1 MKDKLNYIFD
11 SLAIVGTIVQT
22 EHIFQ
27 IISLVLTCI
36 SVILSLALSIY
47 KWYKRSKQ
55 DGKIDGEE
63 INGAITEINKAVDE
77 IKHSINKE
85 DSSDDK

>member
-11 SLAIVGTIVQT
+11 SLAIVGTLVQT

-36 SVILSLALSIY
+36 SVVLSLALTIY
-47 KWYKRSKQ
+47 KWFKRAKQ

-77 IKHSINKE
+77 IKHTINKG

>member
-36 SVILSLALSIY
+36 SVLLSLILTIY
-47 KWYKRSKQ
+47 NWYKRAKQ
-55 DGKIDGEE
+55 DGTIDSEE

-77 IKHSINKE
+77 IKHTINKE
-85 DSSDDK
+85 DASDDK

>member
-11 SLAIVGTIVQT
+11 TLAIVGTLVQT
-22 EHIFQ
+22 EHVFQ

-36 SVILSLALSIY
+36 SVILSLTLTIY
-47 KWYKRSKQ
+47 KWYKRAKQ

-63 INGAITEINKAVDE
+63 INSAISEINKAVDE
-77 IKHSINKE
+77 IKHTINKE
-85 DSSDDK
+85 DASDDK

>member
-77 IKHSINKE
+77 IKHTINKE
-85 DSSDDK
+85 DASDDK